1 MEYSLL
7 ERTIEGELIPLAQDA
22 GMGVLPWSPL
32 KSGFLSGKYRRDQT
46 GPTDTKRSAVLGR
59 PSEAQFTVIEALASV
74 AEEIGASPAAVALS
88 WVQNRPGV
96 SSTLIGP
103 RTLEHLESNLAGL
116 EELSPRPQPQCGPDA
131 QVRGRHRGRTDQRRV
146 SAAAREH
153 RPLLRRT
160 HRRCAGAPASSGF
173 HGFCR
178 FEEWWS
184 ATGVSGCRPG
194 ERPAQTTLIN
204 LEGFTMTATAAR
216 TAEQTTDVPEIAD
229 PSKVAPKDARELSKL
244 FFDQLEVLEEGTPE
258 YQYARN
264 TLIEMNMSLVRFAA
278 GRFRSRGPEEMED
291 IVQVGM
297 IGLIKAIDR
306 FELSREVEFTSF
318 AVPYIVG
325 EIKRFFRDTT
335 WAVHVPRR
343 LQEAR
348 VQLARAAD
356 ELRSRLGRV
365 PTTKEL
371 SELMSLPENEV
382 VEAQLAS
389 NGYRSASLD
398 AAINGS
404 EDGEA
409 ALADFI
415 GDEDAALGLVEDF
428 HALAPMIAELDER
441 ERKIIHWRF
450 VEELTQAEIG
460 ERLGVSQMH
469 VSRLLSRLLAG
480 LREGMLSTT

>member
-1 MEYSLL
+1 MATTTAQ
-7 ERTIEGELIPLAQDA
+7 RTASTTD
-22 GMGVLPWSPL
+22 LP
-32 KSGFLSGKYRRDQT
+32 
-46 GPTDTKRSAVLGR
+46 
-59 PSEAQFTVIEALASV
+59 EIEA
-74 AEEIGASPAAVALS
+74 
-88 WVQNRPGV
+88 
-96 SSTLIGP
+96 
-103 RTLEHLESNLAGL
+103 
-116 EELSPRPQPQCGPDA
+116 
-131 QVRGRHRGRTDQRRV
+131 
-146 SAAAREH
+146 
-153 RPLLRRT
+153 
-160 HRRCAGAPASSGF
+160 
-173 HGFCR
+173 
-178 FEEWWS
+178 
-184 ATGVSGCRPG
+184 
-194 ERPAQTTLIN
+194 
-204 LEGFTMTATAAR
+204 
-216 TAEQTTDVPEIAD
+216 
-229 PSKVAPKDARELSKL
+229 PSQVAPKDARELSKV
-244 FFDQLEVLEEGTPE
+244 FFDQLAVLEEGTPE

-325 EIKRFFRDTT
+325 EIKRFFRDTS

-348 VQLARAAD
+348 VQLARANE
-356 ELRSRLGRV
+356 ELRSRLGRT

-371 SELMSLPENEV
+371 SELMSLPEDEV

-389 NGYRSASLD
+389 NGYKSASLD

-415 GDEDAALGLVEDF
+415 GADDAALGLIEDF
-428 HALAPMIAELDER
+428 RTLTPLIAELDER
-441 ERKIIHWRF
+441 DRKIIHWRF
-450 VEELTQAEIG
+450 VEELTQAQIG

-469 VSRLLSRLLAG
+469 VSRLLSRLLTR
-480 LREGMLSTT
+480 LREGMLSTD